1 MSISQSLFGGGNF
14 PSQPTASGTT
24 VATTEFPPELAPF
37 IKDILEKSKAMQ
49 SGAAYQPY
57 TGAQIAPF
65 NPLEQEAMTALESQT
80 RGLAGTDVAK
90 AAPYFTGAK
99 TAIEGLG
106 QQFTGDIAQQFMNP
120 YQQAVTDQAK
130 LKATED
136 YEAQQ
141 NVLAANAIKNQPF
154 GGSRQ
159 AITEGMA
166 QGDYLDR
173 LSNIQ
178 ERGLAAGFTQ
188 GRAGFEAQKGRELQ
202 MANQLMGMGATVP
215 QQAYRDLGIR
225 QQIGETQRAQ
235 DQMALDLG
243 TKQFMEEREFPTR
256 ALQEYSA
263 TVRGFPF
270 QPSTYTTQTSYQ
282 PQPGIGQQ
290 LVNLAGQG
298 LGGYTAFT
306 GQPMQNLFQAE
317 GGITTLPTYYNQ
329 RGDNDQRQISIYDLI
344 DTQTPEAQQFYEEQA
359 LAQEQQ
365 ELAEAQQLDA
375 MDLEY
380 YIEEQNRPKSLIE
393 KVGNILY
400 SPQQGIKNILEMYDR
415 KQIGNRLR
423 PNLRR
428 AEGGLTGLPII
439 YNQVADNQQNRLQEN
454 NTSDI
459 FYDGTG
465 QAYQVINGMRINV
478 LDSAGPVAAENDQLW
493 DVVPE
498 NKREL
503 IVPPLDLNTINPDS
517 DLFRGMSKEEIQ
529 KMFTSSNIN
538 TDQINNFSTQP
549 FIGGDSSVY
558 TPPIQLDN
566 TANMVQDMDITN
578 TTDLLN
584 NIPVS
589 DYEGQNWNE
598 QDLGNY
604 IQMLGIQPTPTNI
617 TTEEVID
624 PKIDLNNLTLDK
636 IKKITN
642 IDSEVVEAPEPF
654 KLNREKIDELG
665 MIAENLKNI
674 KQPTNTA
681 DLVKS
686 QLERVKFDALMDNV
700 LKNYE
705 RMASPKYATEL
716 KGGASE
722 RQALGQGL
730 AMMKAFS
737 SSDPTKGIIGNL
749 SEQIGSFAENVEASE
764 TKYLQ
769 EIQAIDNLGMEAPIQ
784 ALDAISDTI
793 TSAYGDISTRDV
805 QRDSLNVD
813 EYLRTERINLEKDT
827 LGYKLMELLY
837 NSNISQEQLR
847 QKGIEINNNSK
858 FNQQTLTNDLI
869 TTMFTY
875 KGTLAS
881 ANLDLAK
888 ITKDAIDKGYLD
900 TAESKNIYNAVAA
913 GIIGDQIIS
922 EGNEVNAETIK
933 IFGGKALNA
942 ATMVKVNQA
951 MADIVLQVGNRKMR
965 QSLDALSG
973 KIVEDKDT
981 AAALQAH
988 LINQYKIYYSTTEA
1002 NVLEGNEAIWNEY
1015 KKQVPDFTK
1024 LDLNLLYDYA
1034 KKLNTLD
1041 DTNKEK
1047 NRRLWEPDGPLIVNL
1062 FNYPLK
1068 K

>member
-24 VATTEFPPELAPF
+24 VATTEFPKELAPF

-49 SGAAYQPY
+49 SGAKYKPY
-57 TGAQIAPF
+57 LKAQLAPF

-106 QQFTGDIAQQFMNP
+106 QQFTGDTVQQFMNP

-202 MANQLMGMGATVP
+202 MANALMGMGATVP

-225 QQIGETQRAQ
+225 QQIGETERAH
-235 DQMALDLG
+235 DQQILDLG

-344 DTQTPEAQQFYEEQA
+344 DTQTPEAQQFYAEQA

-365 ELAEAQQLDA
+365 EIAEAQQLDA

-380 YIEEQNRPKSLIE
+380 YIEEQNRPKSLRE
-393 KVGNILY
+393 KIGNILY
-400 SPQQGIKNILEMYDR
+400 SPQQGIKNLLKKYGRNE
-415 KQIGNRLR
+415 IGNRLR

-428 AEGGLTGLPII
+428 AEGGLTGLPVY
-439 YNQVADNQQNRLQEN
+439 YNESGDNEQR
-454 NTSDI
+454 
-459 FYDGTG
+459 
-465 QAYQVINGMRINV
+465 QVIEG
-478 LDSAGPVAAENDQLW
+478 NDGILY
-493 DVVPE
+493 E
-498 NKREL
+498 Y
-503 IVPPLDLNTINPDS
+503 
-517 DLFRGMSKEEIQ
+517 
-529 KMFTSSNIN
+529 
-538 TDQINNFSTQP
+538 TQGQG
-549 FIGGDSSVY
+549 IGGLRAN
-558 TPPIQLDN
+558 TPFLETEPMEPWEQEIINAEARNSRSRENISNWFSGLDNKLTYPFSQEYEDNMRKNILPTNQNEVEQEINMPEDPLINLENIIPNIVDVTLPVDPTNKFRDIDIDPNSLQLTSESPATTTDN
-566 TANMVQDMDITN
+566 TANI
-578 TTDLLN
+578 
-584 NIPVS
+584 
-589 DYEGQNWNE
+589 
-598 QDLGNY
+598 
-604 IQMLGIQPTPTNI
+604 
-617 TTEEVID
+617 
-624 PKIDLNNLTLDK
+624 TLDNLNLDT
-636 IKKITN
+636 IRDVTN
-642 IDSEVVEAPEPF
+642 MNMETVEQPDIPDYKMSDVE
-654 KLNREKIDELG
+654 KLNILSEKLKTTAPGTYQDKVLDAFSNVDLQAKINKMIDMYTKIG
-665 MIAENLKNI
+665 SPAYAEK
-674 KQPTNTA
+674 
-681 DLVKS
+681 
-686 QLERVKFDALMDNV
+686 
-700 LKNYE
+700 
-705 RMASPKYATEL
+705 L

-730 AMMKAFS
+730 SMMKAFS

-749 SEQIGSFAENVEASE
+749 SEQIGSFAENVGPTELA
-764 TKYLQ
+764 YLQ
-769 EIQAIDNLGMEAPIQ
+769 ELDQIDNLGVETPINSVKSIV
-784 ALDAISDTI
+784 DVIN
-793 TSAYGDISTRDV
+793 SAYNPAADRDI
-805 QRDSLNVD
+805 NVRKQTLTQ
-813 EYLRTERINLEKDT
+813 YLADNDYNLKTDT
-827 LGYKLMELLY
+827 LGYNLLSLLY
-837 NSNISQEQLR
+837 NSKISEEDLK
-847 QKGIEINNNSK
+847 QKGKQINNNSK
-858 FNQQTLTNDLI
+858 FNQRSLENDLI
-869 TTMFTY
+869 KAVLTY

-881 ANLDLAK
+881 SNASLSKLK
-888 ITKDAIDKGYLD
+888 LDAISQGYID
-900 TAESKNIYNAVAA
+900 ETDYNNIYKAVASGLSA
-913 GIIGDQIIS
+913 GQIIFEQGAGMKIIS
-922 EGNEVNAETIK
+922 GEELDAETVIK
-933 IFGGKALNA
+933 I
-942 ATMVKVNQA
+942 NQA
-951 MADIVLQVGNRKMR
+951 MADIIRQVGNAKMFQTVSGLTGKR
-965 QSLDALSG
+965 VEESAAEMQSRLISQYKVYFDEDLPQLSESG
-973 KIVEDKDT
+973 KFYFKELSNADLKAGKDFNKFSELKNLIVLASNASVEGAKNPVVIPAKGDQPEVT
-981 AAALQAH
+981 LSQ
-988 LINQYKIYYSTTEA
+988 LINITVQ
-1002 NVLEGNEAIWNEY
+1002 
-1015 KKQVPDFTK
+1015 
-1024 LDLNLLYDYA
+1024 
-1034 KKLNTLD
+1034 
-1041 DTNKEK
+1041 
-1047 NRRLWEPDGPLIVNL
+1047 
-1062 FNYPLK
+1062 
-1068 K
+1068 